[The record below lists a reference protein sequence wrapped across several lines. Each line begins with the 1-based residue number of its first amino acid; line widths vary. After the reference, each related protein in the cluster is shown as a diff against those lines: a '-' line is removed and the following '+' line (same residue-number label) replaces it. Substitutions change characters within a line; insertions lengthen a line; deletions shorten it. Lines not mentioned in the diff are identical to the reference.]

1 MTSCII
7 RSISYVENHELRR
20 CPLNRWSIVES
31 EDDICVIYSGYEYK
45 RISIKKVVVRCRLRF

>member
-7 RSISYVENHELRR
+7 VPSSVENHELRR
-20 CPLNRWSIVES
+20 RPLNRWSIVES

-45 RISIKKVVVRCRLRF
+45 RISIKKVVVLCCLRF